1 VRIAVSDNGKGMDKA
16 ILAHIFEP
24 FFTTKGI
31 GEGTGLGLATVY
43 GAVKQNN
50 GFVNAY
56 SESGL
61 GTTFTI
67 YIPRHIGKA
76 TQLGTGEVAE
86 YVPRGDEVILL
97 VEDEPTILDMVKT
110 MLEHLGFT
118 VLAAGAPS
126 EAIHLASNFAGQ
138 IHLLMTDVIMPEK
151 SGRDLAESLVESRPE
166 MKRLFM
172 SGYTANI
179 IAEQGVLEE
188 GVLFI
193 QKPFSKKD
201 LAAKVREALESFDT
215 IFSS

>member
-1 VRIAVSDNGKGMDKA
+1 M
-16 ILAHIFEP
+16 
-24 FFTTKGI
+24 
-31 GEGTGLGLATVY
+31 
-43 GAVKQNN
+43 
-50 GFVNAY
+50 
-56 SESGL
+56 
-61 GTTFTI
+61 
-67 YIPRHIGKA
+67 
-76 TQLGTGEVAE
+76 
-86 YVPRGDEVILL
+86 
-97 VEDEPTILDMVKT
+97 
-110 MLEHLGFT
+110 
-118 VLAAGAPS
+118 LAAGAPS